1 MRLRIRIG
9 LAVVFLFA
17 AAWTIHAQSTPRVF
31 MLITASVEPGHMAE
45 YQRIVE
51 KQVLPIFDKHDV
63 EIIAAFNSAIGGH
76 SNETMLLVA
85 YNDFAHMQRAL
96 ADPDIIALQSNE
108 FESMRVL
115 TTRTLVGTSFSP
127 LK

>member
-1 MRLRIRIG
+1 MKPRTKIAL
-9 LAVVFLFA
+9 VVVVLLA
-17 AAWTIHAQSTPRVF
+17 AAWTIHAQSTPRLF
-31 MLITASVEPGHMAE
+31 MLVTASVEPGHMAD

-51 KQVLPIFDKHDV
+51 NQVFPIFKKHDV
-63 EIIAAFNSAIGGH
+63 EVIGAFNSTLGGS

-85 YNDFAHMQRAL
+85 YKDFTHMQQAL
-96 ADPDIIALQSNE
+96 ADPGITALQANE

-115 TTRTLVGTSFSP
+115 NTRILVGTSYSP

>member
-1 MRLRIRIG
+1 MKLRTKVS
-9 LAVVFLFA
+9 LSVVFLLA
-17 AAWTIHAQSTPRVF
+17 AAWTIHAQSAPRVF
-31 MLITASVEPGHMAE
+31 MLVTANVEPGHMAE

-51 KQVLPIFDKHDV
+51 NQVFPIFEKHDV
-63 EIIAAFNSAIGGH
+63 EVIGAFNSAIGGH

-85 YNDFAHMQRAL
+85 YKDFAHMQSAL
-96 ADPDIIALQSNE
+96 ADPGIVAHQSNE

-115 TTRTLVGTSFSP
+115 NTRTLVGASYSP